1 MLMAA
6 VLALESVRINLFS
19 EEADR
24 ERALLLRDGF
34 RFNVPEQDLS
44 TPHRVIE
51 ESKWC
56 NTPVHRR
63 QKARDNSVM

>member
-34 RFNVPEQDLS
+34 RFRVPERFKH
-44 TPHRVIE
+44 TPESVIE
-51 ESKWC
+51 EVSRCGW
-56 NTPVHRR
+56 HE
-63 QKARDNSVM
+63 DSVG